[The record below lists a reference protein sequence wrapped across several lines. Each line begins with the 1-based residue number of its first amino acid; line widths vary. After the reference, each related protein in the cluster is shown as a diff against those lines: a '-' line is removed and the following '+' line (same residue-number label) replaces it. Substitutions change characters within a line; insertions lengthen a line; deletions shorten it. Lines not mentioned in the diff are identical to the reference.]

1 MRAWRI
7 ATDAPGYL
15 ADDLTGAGAKITG
28 GRWNRAGRPILYCA
42 DSPSLACL
50 ETLVHLGTGD
60 LPLNRYL
67 VAIDIRD
74 QVWNAREIHTPATL
88 PVGWDAIP
96 PGMVSLDFGDLWLQQ
111 LRTAVLQVPSTV
123 APEDAVILINPSHHD
138 AGAITAVKLRKWL
151 YDPRLR

>member
-67 VAIDIRD
+67 VAIDIPD

-96 PGMVSLDFGDLWLQQ
+96 AGMVSLDFGDLWLQQ
-111 LRTAVLQVPSTV
+111 LRAAVLHVPSTV
-123 APEDAVILINPSHHD
+123 APEDAVILINPSHQD
-138 AGAITAVKLRKWL
+138 AGAIAAVKLRKWL